1 MLVLSRNL
9 GKKLM
14 IEVNQEITIT
24 ILEINEN
31 QVKLG
36 IEAERTIP
44 IVREEI
50 LNNRYKQNFKKICV
64 LENL

>member
-14 IEVNQEITIT
+14 IGPNQEITIT
-24 ILEINEN
+24 VLEINEN

-50 LNNRYKQNFKKICV
+50 LINRYKHNLKKY
-64 LENL
+64 L